1 MTDNQFEFK
10 PYTRPK
16 QNANVFLIIAGVV
29 FAFTIL
35 YFSFNKKE
43 ENKEVTTNNIDV
55 INEQPAIDEIP
66 KKETTNN
73 DAANEEIIINEIS
86 STSKINQDYNQE
98 NENANFSE
106 YELGN
111 YLVNGDENGRAY
123 FHNNPEQSTQRKAY
137 LVKGEV
143 AEVQKIENGF
153 GYVEFTNS
161 NGKTSYGWIKLHLL
175 TFINN

>member
-1 MTDNQFEFK
+1 MNDNQFEFK

-29 FAFTIL
+29 FALTIF

-43 ENKEVTTNNIDV
+43 ENKEVPTNNINI
-55 INEQPAIDEIP
+55 INEQPAIDEIQ
-66 KKETTNN
+66 KKKTTYNY
-73 DAANEEIIINEIS
+73 AANEEIIINEKS
-86 STSKINQDYNQE
+86 SASKIDQDYYQE

-161 NGKTSYGWIKLHLL
+161 NGKTSYGWIKLNLL

>member
-16 QNANVFLIIAGVV
+16 QNANVFLIIAGIV
-29 FAFTIL
+29 FAITIL
-35 YFSFNKKE
+35 YFYFNKKE
-43 ENKEVTTNNIDV
+43 ANKEVPKNNIDV
-55 INEQPAIDEIP
+55 INEQPVLDETP
-66 KKETTNN
+66 KKAATNN
-73 DAANEEIIINEIS
+73 DAGNEVITINETS
-86 STSKINQDYNQE
+86 SIGKTNQDYNQE
-98 NENANFSE
+98 NENTNFKE

-123 FHNNPEQSTQRKAY
+123 FHNKPELSTQRKAY

-161 NGKTSYGWIKLHLL
+161 NGKTSYGWIKLQLL